1 VCFWMMCSS
10 RPVDKTASPSRVDVI
25 NRIFMG
31 VQVMTAPFFVKLQNR
46 CLIHIEGEDRYKF
59 LQGLVSNDVDRLPD
73 QKVLYSCLL
82 TAQGKFLHD
91 FFLLEGSDFILL
103 ECEGGERTRDL
114 FKRLNMYRL
123 RSKVT
128 LSVEE
133 DIPVYAIFL
142 PSTREQEGEYID
154 PRHPD
159 MGWRCM
165 YTKPEDIEEKPF
177 EKWDECRIHLTIP
190 DGSRDMEVE
199 RSTLLECNIDKLNGV
214 SFDKGCYVGQEITAR
229 MHHRGL
235 VKKHLCTVKIDGA
248 VPEPFED
255 IYVDD
260 KRVGNMRSHCGVLG
274 LALIRDDAFD
284 NMKKKGA
291 VHPVF

>member
-1 VCFWMMCSS
+1 
-10 RPVDKTASPSRVDVI
+10 
-25 NRIFMG
+25 
-31 VQVMTAPFFVKLQNR
+31 MTAPFFVKLQNR
-46 CLIHIEGEDRYKF
+46 GLIHIEGEDRYRF
-59 LQGLVSNDVDRLPD
+59 LQGLVSNDMDRLPE

-103 ECEGGERTRDL
+103 ECEGGERARDL

-123 RSKVT
+123 RSKIT

-133 DIPVYAIFL
+133 DIPVYAVFSPDI
-142 PSTREQEGEYID
+142 TREQEEGEYRD

-159 MGWRCM
+159 MGWRRM
-165 YTKPEDIEEKPF
+165 YAKPENMEEKPF
-177 EKWDECRIHLTIP
+177 EEWDERRIGLAIP
-190 DGSRDMEVE
+190 DGNRDMEIE

-229 MHHRGL
+229 MYHRGL
-235 VKKHLCTVKIDGA
+235 VKKHLCTVQIDGP

-260 KRVGNMRSHCGVLG
+260 KLVGNMRSRCGALG
-274 LALIRDDAFD
+274 LALIRDNAFND
-284 NMKKKGA
+284 TKEGEA
-291 VHPVF
+291 VSLAL